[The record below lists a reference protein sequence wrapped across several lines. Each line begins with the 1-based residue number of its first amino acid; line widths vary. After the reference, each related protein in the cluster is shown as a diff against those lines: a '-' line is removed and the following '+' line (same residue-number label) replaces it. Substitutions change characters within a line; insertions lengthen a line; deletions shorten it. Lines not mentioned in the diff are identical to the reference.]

1 MVAFQVFAKL
11 SSKSEIF
18 INARTSEP
26 FKTAGIR
33 FFTLNAVT
41 KNVQIFFLIYYY
53 VMFIIIKTNIFKRS
67 VCLVVRFI

>member
-53 VMFIIIKTNIFKRS
+53 VMFIIKTNIFKRS